1 MSMSKADRVPGR
13 RTGALV
19 ALVAFWLVAAC
30 GPIQS
35 TPALSR
41 ADSAIERA
49 AQERADTRAV
59 YEFTLAVEYLEKA
72 REEYGY
78 ARYRKAARYA
88 EHAQAMAE
96 QAERRA
102 RALGLDRPTME
113 RPPGR

>member
-13 RTGALV
+13 MTCV
-19 ALVAFWLVAAC
+19 LVAFAALWLAAAC

-35 TPALSR
+35 TPALTR

-49 AQERADTRAV
+49 LEQRADARAV
-59 YEFTLAVEYLEKA
+59 YEFTLATEYLEKA

-88 EHAQAMAE
+88 EHAREMAE

-102 RALGLDRPTME
+102 RAIGAGALDTS
-113 RPPGR
+113 PGGR